1 MSGSKK
7 YRIQKF
13 SDELIHTL
21 ENYFDITVLQ
31 TNSYRITSRV
41 NDKKVDYYPKSQRA
55 FLLKEQKWG
64 VIDIDELEDKLKK
77 YLKHE

>member
-1 MSGSKK
+1 MGSSKK

-21 ENYFDITVLQ
+21 SHYFDITVLQ
-31 TNSYRITSRV
+31 TNSYRIVSRV
-41 NDKKVDYYPKSQRA
+41 NDKMVDYYPKSQRA